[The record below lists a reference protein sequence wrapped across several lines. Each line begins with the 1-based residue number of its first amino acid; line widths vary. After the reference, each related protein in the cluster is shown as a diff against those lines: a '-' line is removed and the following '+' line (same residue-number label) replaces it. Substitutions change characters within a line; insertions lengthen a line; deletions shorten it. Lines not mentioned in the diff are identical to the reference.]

1 MTGAPAPAV
10 LVMGGFIVLLLL
22 WLVHHLSRRRRFPLV
37 FEAKVEH
44 VCDGDSII
52 VRGRIGRVK
61 LRIAGMD
68 APETAQ
74 PRGRESERRLRAM
87 LQGRV
92 VKVRS
97 VAADRYGRWVSTVTA
112 DGVDAGLVMA
122 RPGPTARIC
131 GRSRRRPAGVIS
143 RPRRAQGARDAGS
156 GRSAVPRR
164 PGSGAGVTAP
174 SCSAFSTSSGG
185 SDAPSGASSGASEN
199 RRLLQTF
206 SHAGCASPFCG
217 GAGDLSQVVWPVILG
232 QASLKVRRKRQR
244 KCTRQQLPL
253 QETLP

>member
-22 WLVHHLSRRRRFPLV
+22 WLVRHLSRRRRFPLV
-37 FEAKVEH
+37 FEARDEH

-52 VRGRIGRVK
+52 VRGCFGRVK

-74 PRGRESERRLRAM
+74 ARGRESERRLRAM

-112 DGVDAGLVMA
+112 DGVDAGLVMVEEGEAWAYRTYLWALPKEA
-122 RPGPTARIC
+122 RGRYLAAEARGTRALGGAQSRGALALAQASPHHTAAHSRLLLADRTRRQALLL
-131 GRSRRRPAGVIS
+131 GRRKI
-143 RPRRAQGARDAGS
+143 
-156 GRSAVPRR
+156 
-164 PGSGAGVTAP
+164 
-174 SCSAFSTSSGG
+174 GG
-185 SDAPSGASSGASEN
+185 SCKHFACRVCVAFL
-199 RRLLQTF
+199 RR
-206 SHAGCASPFCG
+206 C
-217 GAGDLSQVVWPVILG
+217 
-232 QASLKVRRKRQR
+232 R
-244 KCTRQQLPL
+244 
-253 QETLP
+253 

>member
-22 WLVHHLSRRRRFPLV
+22 WLVRHLSRRRRFPLV
-37 FEAKVEH
+37 FEARVEH

-52 VRGRIGRVK
+52 VRGCFGRVK

-74 PRGRESERRLRAM
+74 ARGRESERRLRAM

-112 DGVDAGLVMA
+112 DGVDAGLVMVEEGEAWAYRTYLWALPKEA
-122 RPGPTARIC
+122 RGRYLAAEAR
-131 GRSRRRPAGVIS
+131 A
-143 RPRRAQGARDAGS
+143 RRA
-156 GRSAVPRR
+156 GRGLWAERSPEAPWLW
-164 PGSGAGVTAP
+164 P
-174 SCSAFSTSSGG
+174 SCSAFSISSGG
-185 SDAPSGASSGASEN
+185 SDAPSGASSGAAEN
-199 RRLLQTF
+199 RGLAQTF
-206 SHAGCASPFCG
+206 CMQS
-217 GAGDLSQVVWPVILG
+217 
-232 QASLKVRRKRQR
+232 VRRLFAAVQVICRR
-244 KCTRQQLPL
+244 
-253 QETLP
+253 

>member
-22 WLVHHLSRRRRFPLV
+22 WLVRHLSRRRRFPLV

-52 VRGRIGRVK
+52 VRGRFGRVK

-112 DGVDAGLVMA
+112 DGVDAGLVMIEEGEAWAYRTYLWALPKEA
-122 RPGPTARIC
+122 RGRYLAAEARARRA
-131 GRSRRRPAGVIS
+131 GRGLWAERSPEAPWLWRRRHRTI
-143 RPRRAQGARDAGS
+143 
-156 GRSAVPRR
+156 
-164 PGSGAGVTAP
+164 
-174 SCSAFSTSSGG
+174 
-185 SDAPSGASSGASEN
+185 
-199 RRLLQTF
+199 LQRILDF
-206 SHAGCASPFCG
+206 FWGIGCA
-217 GAGDLSQVVWPVILG
+217 
-232 QASLKVRRKRQR
+232 VRRFFRGGGK
-244 KCTRQQLPL
+244 
-253 QETLP
+253 

>member
-112 DGVDAGLVMA
+112 DGVSRSAASRRWATRLSTRTVRPTCGRGGLDCEKYVLESDHYQVEVMA
-122 RPGPTARIC
+122 NLDKLPSTG
-131 GRSRRRPAGVIS
+131 GVIFVGL
-143 RPRRAQGARDAGS
+143 PKFDKFPGFPVRAW
-156 GRSAVPRR
+156 AVVPNE
-164 PGSGAGVTAP
+164 
-174 SCSAFSTSSGG
+174 
-185 SDAPSGASSGASEN
+185 D
-199 RRLLQTF
+199 
-206 SHAGCASPFCG
+206 
-217 GAGDLSQVVWPVILG
+217 
-232 QASLKVRRKRQR
+232 
-244 KCTRQQLPL
+244 
-253 QETLP
+253 

>member
-22 WLVHHLSRRRRFPLV
+22 WLVRHLSRRRRFPLV

-52 VRGRIGRVK
+52 VRGRFGRVK

-112 DGVDAGLVMA
+112 DGVDAGLVMVEEGEA
-122 RPGPTARIC
+122 WAYRSAPEGGPRALSR
-131 GRSRRRPAGVIS
+131 GR
-143 RPRRAQGARDAGS
+143 GARKARGTRALGGAQSRGALALAQASPHHPAAHSRLLLADRTRRQALLQ
-156 GRSAVPRR
+156 GRRKIGDSCKYFRML
-164 PGSGAGVTAP
+164 GV
-174 SCSAFSTSSGG
+174 
-185 SDAPSGASSGASEN
+185 
-199 RRLLQTF
+199 RRLF
-206 SHAGCASPFCG
+206 AAV
-217 GAGDLSQVVWPVILG
+217 QVIC
-232 QASLKVRRKRQR
+232 RR
-244 KCTRQQLPL
+244 
-253 QETLP
+253 

>member
-22 WLVHHLSRRRRFPLV
+22 WLVRHLSRRRRFPLV
-37 FEAKVEH
+37 FEARGEH

-52 VRGRIGRVK
+52 VRGCFGRVK

-74 PRGRESERRLRAM
+74 ARGRESERRLRAM

-112 DGVDAGLVMA
+112 DGVDAGLVMVEEGEAWAYRTYLWALPKEA
-122 RPGPTARIC
+122 RGRYLAAEARGTRALGGAQSRGALALAQASPHHTAAHSRLLLADRTRRQALLL
-131 GRSRRRPAGVIS
+131 GRRKI
-143 RPRRAQGARDAGS
+143 
-156 GRSAVPRR
+156 
-164 PGSGAGVTAP
+164 
-174 SCSAFSTSSGG
+174 GG
-185 SDAPSGASSGASEN
+185 SCKHFACRVCVAFW
-199 RRLLQTF
+199 RR
-206 SHAGCASPFCG
+206 C
-217 GAGDLSQVVWPVILG
+217 
-232 QASLKVRRKRQR
+232 R
-244 KCTRQQLPL
+244 
-253 QETLP
+253 

>member
-22 WLVHHLSRRRRFPLV
+22 WLVRHLSRRRRFPLV

-52 VRGRIGRVK
+52 VRGRFGRVK

-87 LQGRV
+87 LQGRS

-112 DGVDAGLVMA
+112 DGVDAGLVMVEEGEAWAYRTYLWALPKEA
-122 RPGPTARIC
+122 RGRYLAAEARAM
-131 GRSRRRPAGVIS
+131 RAGLGQ
-143 RPRRAQGARDAGS
+143 PFK
-156 GRSAVPRR
+156 VPQQY
-164 PGSGAGVTAP
+164 VN
-174 SCSAFSTSSGG
+174 FI
-185 SDAPSGASSGASEN
+185 SGASSGAAEN
-199 RRLLQTF
+199 RGLAPTF
-206 SHAGCASPFCG
+206 CMQS
-217 GAGDLSQVVWPVILG
+217 
-232 QASLKVRRKRQR
+232 VRRLFAAVQVICRR
-244 KCTRQQLPL
+244 
-253 QETLP
+253 

>member
-22 WLVHHLSRRRRFPLV
+22 WLVRHLSRRRRFPLV

-52 VRGRIGRVK
+52 VRGRFGRVK

-87 LQGRV
+87 LQGRS

-112 DGVDAGLVMA
+112 DGVDAGLVMVEEGEAWAYRTYLWALPKEA
-122 RPGPTARIC
+122 RANI
-131 GRSRRRPAGVIS
+131 
-143 RPRRAQGARDAGS
+143 
-156 GRSAVPRR
+156 
-164 PGSGAGVTAP
+164 
-174 SCSAFSTSSGG
+174 
-185 SDAPSGASSGASEN
+185 
-199 RRLLQTF
+199 L
-206 SHAGCASPFCG
+206 HAECASPFCG
-217 GAGDLSQVVWPVILG
+217 GAGDLSQVVWPGDRRVIWG

>member
-22 WLVHHLSRRRRFPLV
+22 WLVRHLSRRRRFPLV
-37 FEAKVEH
+37 FEARVEH

-52 VRGRIGRVK
+52 VRGCFGRVK

-74 PRGRESERRLRAM
+74 ARGRESERRLRSM

-112 DGVDAGLVMA
+112 DGVDAGLVMVEEGEAWAYRTYLWALPKEA
-122 RPGPTARIC
+122 R
-131 GRSRRRPAGVIS
+131 GRYLAAEEHA
-143 RPRRAQGARDAGS
+143 RRAGRGQSRGALALAQASPHHPAAHSRLLLADRTRRQALLQG
-156 GRSAVPRR
+156 RR
-164 PGSGAGVTAP
+164 KI
-174 SCSAFSTSSGG
+174 GG
-185 SDAPSGASSGASEN
+185 LAQTFGMQSV
-199 RRLLQTF
+199 RRLF
-206 SHAGCASPFCG
+206 AAV
-217 GAGDLSQVVWPVILG
+217 QVIC
-232 QASLKVRRKRQR
+232 RR
-244 KCTRQQLPL
+244 
-253 QETLP
+253 

>member
-22 WLVHHLSRRRRFPLV
+22 WLVRHLSRRRRFPLV
-37 FEAKVEH
+37 FEARVEH

-52 VRGRIGRVK
+52 VRGCFGRVK

-74 PRGRESERRLRAM
+74 ARGRESERRLRAM

-112 DGVDAGLVMA
+112 DGVDAGLVMVEEGEA
-122 RPGPTARIC
+122 WAYRTYLW
-131 GRSRRRPAGVIS
+131 RSRRRPAGVIS

-206 SHAGCASPFCG
+206 SHAGRASPFYG
-217 GAGDLSQVVWPVILG
+217 GAGDLSQVVGL
-232 QASLKVRRKRQR
+232 
-244 KCTRQQLPL
+244 
-253 QETLP
+253 ETGG

>member
-22 WLVHHLSRRRRFPLV
+22 WLVRHLSRRRRFPLV

-52 VRGRIGRVK
+52 VRGRFGRVK

-87 LQGRV
+87 LQGRS

-112 DGVDAGLVMA
+112 DGVDAGLVMVEEGEAWAYRMYLWALPKEA
-122 RPGPTARIC
+122 RGRYLAAEARGTRALGGAQSRGALALAQASPHHTAAHSRLLLADRTRRQALLL
-131 GRSRRRPAGVIS
+131 GRRKI
-143 RPRRAQGARDAGS
+143 
-156 GRSAVPRR
+156 
-164 PGSGAGVTAP
+164 
-174 SCSAFSTSSGG
+174 GG
-185 SDAPSGASSGASEN
+185 SCKHFACRVCVAFL
-199 RRLLQTF
+199 RR
-206 SHAGCASPFCG
+206 C
-217 GAGDLSQVVWPVILG
+217 
-232 QASLKVRRKRQR
+232 R
-244 KCTRQQLPL
+244 
-253 QETLP
+253 

>member
-22 WLVHHLSRRRRFPLV
+22 WLVRHLSRRRHFPLV
-37 FEAKVEH
+37 FEARVEH

-112 DGVDAGLVMA
+112 DGVDA
-122 RPGPTARIC
+122 
-131 GRSRRRPAGVIS
+131 
-143 RPRRAQGARDAGS
+143 
-156 GRSAVPRR
+156 
-164 PGSGAGVTAP
+164 
-174 SCSAFSTSSGG
+174 
-185 SDAPSGASSGASEN
+185 
-199 RRLLQTF
+199 
-206 SHAGCASPFCG
+206 
-217 GAGDLSQVVWPVILG
+217 
-232 QASLKVRRKRQR
+232 
-244 KCTRQQLPL
+244 
-253 QETLP
+253 

>member
-22 WLVHHLSRRRRFPLV
+22 WLVRHLPRRRRFPLV
-37 FEAKVEH
+37 FEARVEH

-52 VRGRIGRVK
+52 VRGCFGRVK

-74 PRGRESERRLRAM
+74 ARGRESERRLRAM

-112 DGVDAGLVMA
+112 DGVDAGLVMVEEGEAWAYRTYLWALPKEA
-122 RPGPTARIC
+122 R
-131 GRSRRRPAGVIS
+131 GRYLA
-143 RPRRAQGARDAGS
+143 AEARDAGS

-185 SDAPSGASSGASEN
+185 SDAPSGASSGAAEN

-206 SHAGCASPFCG
+206 SHAGRASPFYG
-217 GAGDLSQVVWPVILG
+217 GAGDLSQVVWPGDRRMILG
-232 QASLKVRRKRQR
+232 
-244 KCTRQQLPL
+244 
-253 QETLP
+253 

>member
-22 WLVHHLSRRRRFPLV
+22 WLVRHLSRRRRFPLV

-52 VRGRIGRVK
+52 VRGRFGRVK

-87 LQGRV
+87 LQGRS

-112 DGVDAGLVMA
+112 DGVDAGLVMVEEGEAWAYRTYLWALPKEA
-122 RPGPTARIC
+122 RGRYLAAEARAMRA
-131 GRSRRRPAGVIS
+131 GRGLWAERSPEAPWLWRRRH
-143 RPRRAQGARDAGS
+143 R
-156 GRSAVPRR
+156 
-164 PGSGAGVTAP
+164 T
-174 SCSAFSTSSGG
+174 
-185 SDAPSGASSGASEN
+185 
-199 RRLLQTF
+199 
-206 SHAGCASPFCG
+206 
-217 GAGDLSQVVWPVILG
+217 IL
-232 QASLKVRRKRQR
+232 
-244 KCTRQQLPL
+244 
-253 QETLP
+253 

>member
-52 VRGRIGRVK
+52 VRGR
-61 LRIAGMD
+61 
-68 APETAQ
+68 
-74 PRGRESERRLRAM
+74 ESERRLRAM

-112 DGVDAGLVMA
+112 DGVDAGLVMVEEGEAWAYRTYLWALPKEA
-122 RPGPTARIC
+122 RGRYLAAEARARRA
-131 GRSRRRPAGVIS
+131 GRGFWAERSPEAPWLWRRRHRTILQRILDFFWRIG
-143 RPRRAQGARDAGS
+143 RA
-156 GRSAVPRR
+156 
-164 PGSGAGVTAP
+164 
-174 SCSAFSTSSGG
+174 
-185 SDAPSGASSGASEN
+185 
-199 RRLLQTF
+199 
-206 SHAGCASPFCG
+206 
-217 GAGDLSQVVWPVILG
+217 
-232 QASLKVRRKRQR
+232 VRRFFWGVGK
-244 KCTRQQLPL
+244 
-253 QETLP
+253 

>member
-22 WLVHHLSRRRRFPLV
+22 WLVRHLSRRRRFPLV

-52 VRGRIGRVK
+52 VRGRFGRVK

-87 LQGRV
+87 LQGRS

-112 DGVDAGLVMA
+112 DGVDAGPMGA
-122 RPGPTARIC
+122 PEGGPRALSR
-131 GRSRRRPAGVIS
+131 GR
-143 RPRRAQGARDAGS
+143 GARNARGTRALGGAQSRGALALAQASPHHPAAHSRLLLGDRTRRQALLQ
-156 GRSAVPRR
+156 GRRKI
-164 PGSGAGVTAP
+164 
-174 SCSAFSTSSGG
+174 GG
-185 SDAPSGASSGASEN
+185 SRQHFACRVCVAFL
-199 RRLLQTF
+199 RR
-206 SHAGCASPFCG
+206 C
-217 GAGDLSQVVWPVILG
+217 
-232 QASLKVRRKRQR
+232 R
-244 KCTRQQLPL
+244 
-253 QETLP
+253 

>member
-1 MTGAPAPAV
+1 MTGALAPAV

-74 PRGRESERRLRAM
+74 ARGRESERRLRAM

-112 DGVDAGLVMA
+112 DGVDAGLVMVEEGEA
-122 RPGPTARIC
+122 WAYRTYLW
-131 GRSRRRPAGVIS
+131 RSRKRPAGVIS
-143 RPRRAQGARDAGS
+143 RPRSTQGARDAGS

-185 SDAPSGASSGASEN
+185 SDAPSGASSGAAEN
-199 RRLLQTF
+199 RGARANIL
-206 SHAGCASPFCG
+206 HAECASPFCG
-217 GAGDLSQVVWPVILG
+217 GAGDLSQVVGL
-232 QASLKVRRKRQR
+232 
-244 KCTRQQLPL
+244 
-253 QETLP
+253 ETGG

>member
-112 DGVDAGLVMA
+112 DGVDAGLVMVEEGEA
-122 RPGPTARIC
+122 WAYRTYLWALQASPNHPAAHSRLLLAHRTRRQALLL
-131 GRSRRRPAGVIS
+131 GRRKI
-143 RPRRAQGARDAGS
+143 
-156 GRSAVPRR
+156 
-164 PGSGAGVTAP
+164 
-174 SCSAFSTSSGG
+174 GG
-185 SDAPSGASSGASEN
+185 SCKHFRMQGG
-199 RRLLQTF
+199 RRLFATV
-206 SHAGCASPFCG
+206 
-217 GAGDLSQVVWPVILG
+217 QVIC
-232 QASLKVRRKRQR
+232 RR
-244 KCTRQQLPL
+244 
-253 QETLP
+253 

>member
-22 WLVHHLSRRRRFPLV
+22 WLVRHLSRRRRFPLV
-37 FEAKVEH
+37 FEARVEH

-52 VRGRIGRVK
+52 VRGCFGRVK

-74 PRGRESERRLRAM
+74 ARGRESERRLRAM

-112 DGVDAGLVMA
+112 DGVDAGLVMVEEGEAWAYRTYLWALPKEA
-122 RPGPTARIC
+122 RGRYLAAEARKAR
-131 GRSRRRPAGVIS
+131 GTRALGGAQSRGALAL
-143 RPRRAQGARDAGS
+143 AQ
-156 GRSAVPRR
+156 
-164 PGSGAGVTAP
+164 
-174 SCSAFSTSSGG
+174 
-185 SDAPSGASSGASEN
+185 ASPHHPVAHS
-199 RRLLQTF
+199 RLLLADRTRRQALLQGRRKIGGLAQTF
-206 SHAGCASPFCG
+206 SHAGCASPFLLRC
-217 GAGDLSQVVWPVILG
+217 
-232 QASLKVRRKRQR
+232 R
-244 KCTRQQLPL
+244 
-253 QETLP
+253 

>member
-74 PRGRESERRLRAM
+74 ARGRESERRLRAM

-112 DGVDAGLVMA
+112 DGVDAGLVMVEEGEAWAYRTYLWALPKEA
-122 RPGPTARIC
+122 RGLWAE
-131 GRSRRRPAGVIS
+131 RSPEAPWLWRRRHRTILQRILDFFWRIG
-143 RPRRAQGARDAGS
+143 RA
-156 GRSAVPRR
+156 
-164 PGSGAGVTAP
+164 
-174 SCSAFSTSSGG
+174 
-185 SDAPSGASSGASEN
+185 
-199 RRLLQTF
+199 
-206 SHAGCASPFCG
+206 
-217 GAGDLSQVVWPVILG
+217 
-232 QASLKVRRKRQR
+232 VRRFFWGVGK
-244 KCTRQQLPL
+244 
-253 QETLP
+253 

>member
-22 WLVHHLSRRRRFPLV
+22 WLVRHLSRRRRFPLV

-52 VRGRIGRVK
+52 VRGRFGRVK

-87 LQGRV
+87 LQGRS

-97 VAADRYGRWVSTVTA
+97 VAADRYGR
-112 DGVDAGLVMA
+112 
-122 RPGPTARIC
+122 
-131 GRSRRRPAGVIS
+131 
-143 RPRRAQGARDAGS
+143 
-156 GRSAVPRR
+156 
-164 PGSGAGVTAP
+164 
-174 SCSAFSTSSGG
+174 
-185 SDAPSGASSGASEN
+185 
-199 RRLLQTF
+199 
-206 SHAGCASPFCG
+206 
-217 GAGDLSQVVWPVILG
+217 
-232 QASLKVRRKRQR
+232 
-244 KCTRQQLPL
+244 
-253 QETLP
+253 

>member
-74 PRGRESERRLRAM
+74 ARGRESERRLRAM

-112 DGVDAGLVMA
+112 DGVDAGLVMVAEGEAWAYRTYLWALPKEA
-122 RPGPTARIC
+122 RGRYLAAEAR
-131 GRSRRRPAGVIS
+131 A
-143 RPRRAQGARDAGS
+143 RRA
-156 GRSAVPRR
+156 GRGLWAEHHPAAHSRLLLADRTRR
-164 PGSGAGVTAP
+164 QALLLGRRKI
-174 SCSAFSTSSGG
+174 GG
-185 SDAPSGASSGASEN
+185 SCKHFRMQGV
-199 RRLLQTF
+199 RRLF
-206 SHAGCASPFCG
+206 AAV
-217 GAGDLSQVVWPVILG
+217 QVIC
-232 QASLKVRRKRQR
+232 RR
-244 KCTRQQLPL
+244 
-253 QETLP
+253 